1 MKVEFCSVWNKP
13 REGASNSALE
23 EGHVREEFSE
33 EGTVGGGAR
42 GKSERTVSL
51 KCKTGTLGEL

>member
-1 MKVEFCSVWNKP
+1 MDVKVEFCSVWNKP

-33 EGTVGGGAR
+33 EGTVGR
-42 GKSERTVSL
+42 GK
-51 KCKTGTLGEL
+51 G

>member
-1 MKVEFCSVWNKP
+1 MIRPWHIQENDVKVEFCSVWNKP

-33 EGTVGGGAR
+33 EGTVGR
-42 GKSERTVSL
+42 GK
-51 KCKTGTLGEL
+51 G